1 MIDDLPVHRNCD
13 KGNIKF
19 RLCNVWKVNDN
30 KQTQTMYNNDRY
42 KKYPTLNLG
51 NFWYV
56 YLWLDYAKGVDTIQP

>member
-30 KQTQTMYNNDRY
+30 KQTQTMYNNDR
-42 KKYPTLNLG
+42 
-51 NFWYV
+51 
-56 YLWLDYAKGVDTIQP
+56 